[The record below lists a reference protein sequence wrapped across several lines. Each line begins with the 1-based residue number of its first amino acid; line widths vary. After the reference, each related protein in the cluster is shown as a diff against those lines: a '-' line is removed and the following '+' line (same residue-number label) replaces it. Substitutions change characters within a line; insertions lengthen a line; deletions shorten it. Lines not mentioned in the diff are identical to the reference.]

1 MTKSSQRQPTR
12 MRRKVP
18 SRLSCAKFY
27 ISSCKGCSPAA
38 AVGTFSASANKK
50 PERKAEATHGSCTE
64 IKSNLFAVESSNMNI
79 LQASRRRRRLC
90 RWLLTFTVRPGGV
103 VGGDAREATIILCQ
117 FSFPPIE
124 WGLQFYEIRGN
135 SQKEPETLNL

>member
-90 RWLLTFTVRPGGV
+90 RWLLTFTLRPGRSVVVTLEKLQEFFASFLSHPSSGV
-103 VGGDAREATIILCQ
+103 
-117 FSFPPIE
+117 F
-124 WGLQFYEIRGN
+124 N
-135 SQKEPETLNL
+135 STKFEVTHRKNLKL